1 MIRNLALD
9 ETELAVREMVSRRLA
24 AGFAATADASARH
37 QPAWAALA
45 ELSVLSAPL
54 GVESGGL
61 GGGLADAVLVLE
73 PLGRC
78 GVAVPFLDGIC
89 GPAALASRL
98 PASDEL
104 AGLIEAAAAGGKP
117 LAVAWVE
124 PGNGWS
130 RRPQRTSARRDADG
144 WRLDG
149 LKSTVRWAAQAAALL
164 VCADCGGDMGI
175 FLVPCGAPGVRL
187 NPCPAADGHM
197 AAEVVLEDAL
207 LPAAARLDAGDG
219 QDALDYALDALAAL
233 SLAEAAGAMDACLE
247 MTVGYLRTRQQ
258 FGAPLSRQQA
268 LQHRLA
274 DMYASCESAWSM
286 AIDAATA
293 LAADVTPAERSARVS
308 AAKAYVGPAG
318 RRVGQEALQLHGAIG
333 MTMEYPLGR
342 LLARLTLIDLSFG
355 DAGWHLDRLSRLLED
370 AA

>member
-9 ETELAVREMVSRRLA
+9 ETELAVREMVLRRLMG
-24 AGFAATADASARH
+24 GFASTANASMRH
-37 QPAWAALA
+37 QPAWEALA

-54 GVESGGL
+54 DEERGGL
-61 GGGLADAVLVLE
+61 GGGLADAALILE

-78 GVAVPFLDGIC
+78 GVAVPFLEGIC
-89 GPAALASRL
+89 GPAALASQL
-98 PASDEL
+98 PSSDEL
-104 AGLIEAAAAGGKP
+104 AGLIDMAAAGGNP
-117 LAVAWVE
+117 LAIAWAE
-124 PGNGWS
+124 PANGWS
-130 RRPQRTSARRDADG
+130 RRPQQTSAVRDVDG
-144 WRLDG
+144 WRLNG
-149 LKSTVRWAAQAAALL
+149 LKSIVRWATQASALL
-164 VCADCGGDMGI
+164 VSAECGGSVGI
-175 FLVPCGAPGVRL
+175 FLMPCDAPGMRL
-187 NPCPAADGHM
+187 NPCPTADGQM
-197 AAEVVLEDAL
+197 AAEIIFEDVL
-207 LPAAARLDAGDG
+207 LPTAARLDAGDG
-219 QDALDYALDALAAL
+219 EEALDYALDALGAL

-247 MTVGYLRTRQQ
+247 MTVDYLRTRQQ

-293 LAADVTPAERSARVS
+293 LATDVTPADRASRIS

-318 RRVGQEALQLHGAIG
+318 RHVGQEALQLHGAIG